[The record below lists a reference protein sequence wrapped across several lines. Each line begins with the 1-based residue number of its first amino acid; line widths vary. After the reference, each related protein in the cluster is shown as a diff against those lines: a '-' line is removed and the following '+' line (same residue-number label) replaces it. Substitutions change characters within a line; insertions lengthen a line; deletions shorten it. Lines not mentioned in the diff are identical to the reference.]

1 MENLKYLHIYSD
13 KCWCE
18 SDTFKGTPNTIV
30 LTDEQY
36 EQLGK
41 TLEFCNG
48 QLVEM
53 TEEEKNK
60 QMTASSTPKSTIE

>member
-1 MENLKYLHIYSD
+1 MKYIHLYSD
-13 KCWCE
+13 NSYCE
-18 SDTFKGTPNTIV
+18 SQSFKDTPNTIV

-41 TLEFCNG
+41 TLKFKNG

-53 TEEEKNK
+53 TEEE
-60 QMTASSTPKSTIE
+60 TAQVRELRTDGEI

>member
-1 MENLKYLHIYSD
+1 MKYIHIYDDYSY
-13 KCWCE
+13 CE
-18 SDTFKGTPNTIV
+18 SQSFKGTPNTIV

-41 TLEFCNG
+41 TLEFHNG

-53 TEEEKNK
+53 TKEVN
-60 QMTASSTPKSTIE
+60 Q

>member
-1 MENLKYLHIYSD
+1 MKYIHIYDDNSY
-13 KCWCE
+13 CE
-18 SDTFKGTPNTIV
+18 SASFEGTPNTIV

-41 TLEFCNG
+41 TLKFENG

-53 TEEEKNK
+53 TEEVN
-60 QMTASSTPKSTIE
+60 Q

>member
-1 MENLKYLHIYSD
+1 MKYIHIYDDNSY
-13 KCWCE
+13 CE
-18 SDTFKGTPNTIV
+18 SDSFKGTQNTMV

-41 TLEFCNG
+41 TLEFHNG

-53 TEEEKNK
+53 TEEKAQAN
-60 QMTASSTPKSTIE
+60 

>member
-1 MENLKYLHIYSD
+1 MKYIHLYDDNSY
-13 KCWCE
+13 CE
-18 SDTFKGTPNTIV
+18 SQSFRGTPKTIV

-41 TLEFCNG
+41 TLKFENG

-53 TEEEKNK
+53 TEEEK
-60 QMTASSTPKSTIE
+60 SVY

>member
-1 MENLKYLHIYSD
+1 MKYIHIYSD
-13 KCWCE
+13 NSYCE
-18 SDTFKGTPNTIV
+18 SSSFKGTPNTIV

-41 TLEFCNG
+41 TLKFENG
-48 QLVEM
+48 KIAVI

-60 QMTASSTPKSTIE
+60 QMTAPNAPKSTIE

>member
-1 MENLKYLHIYSD
+1 MKYIHLYDDNSY
-13 KCWCE
+13 CE
-18 SDTFKGTPNTIV
+18 SSSFRGTPNTIV

-41 TLEFCNG
+41 TLEFHNG

-53 TEEEKNK
+53 TEEKAQAN
-60 QMTASSTPKSTIE
+60 